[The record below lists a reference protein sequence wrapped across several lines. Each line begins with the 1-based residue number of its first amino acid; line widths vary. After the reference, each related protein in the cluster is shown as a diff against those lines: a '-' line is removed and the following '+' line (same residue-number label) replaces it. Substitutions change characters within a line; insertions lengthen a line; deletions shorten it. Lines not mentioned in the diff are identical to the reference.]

1 MAARIVEQLEC
12 TVPGTVHSLRLDTFS
27 SHMRVDIVLNR
38 DRLGGRGSGEGGVG
52 DDAGA
57 PAGASEE
64 AQRPWRRSHSTAAT
78 AAQPSR
84 ASRQPPPP
92 AGRRPQRQQQ
102 PSQTHKV
109 TSAPQERTAPATAPE
124 RTAAVEPSTAVPH
137 EAASAAPAQAG
148 PPFCHDKPSR
158 NGRPPRVPT
167 TVVGKAVSDIRFGVR
182 ALAPAVDEGLP
193 YNPDNYYTGK
203 ISIDGVMSQDVTVPR
218 GSACHYHLASDP
230 EDAGLAMIGIARYCE
245 RTADSDYQ
253 AEVRKFLMPGDMSES
268 EDPSERNSGSDPSE
282 PGSD

>member
-1 MAARIVEQLEC
+1 M
-12 TVPGTVHSLRLDTFS
+12 
-27 SHMRVDIVLNR
+27 
-38 DRLGGRGSGEGGVG
+38 
-52 DDAGA
+52 
-57 PAGASEE
+57 
-64 AQRPWRRSHSTAAT
+64 
-78 AAQPSR
+78 
-84 ASRQPPPP
+84 
-92 AGRRPQRQQQ
+92 
-102 PSQTHKV
+102 
-109 TSAPQERTAPATAPE
+109 
-124 RTAAVEPSTAVPH
+124 
-137 EAASAAPAQAG
+137 
-148 PPFCHDKPSR
+148 
-158 NGRPPRVPT
+158 PT

-218 GSACHYHLASDP
+218 GSRMHYHLASDP

-253 AEVRKFLMPGDMSES
+253 AEVRKYLMPGDMSES

>member
-1 MAARIVEQLEC
+1 MSYSESRTFQMADDSPTRAGPRRRVGRPTAAARRDRLRGRERQAAHMAARIVEQLEC

-57 PAGASEE
+57 PTGASEE

-109 TSAPQERTAPATAPE
+109 TPAPQERTAPATAPE
-124 RTAAVEPSTAVPH
+124 RTAAVEHSQGLWANVKVCVRTLGLTLPEGYCSNVLTPLLARCWGVLTPSLPILTPPITPFTAP
-137 EAASAAPAQAG
+137 SLL
-148 PPFCHDKPSR
+148 KPLKRLVFLHR
-158 NGRPPRVPT
+158 N
-167 TVVGKAVSDIRFGVR
+167 A
-182 ALAPAVDEGLP
+182 
-193 YNPDNYYTGK
+193 
-203 ISIDGVMSQDVTVPR
+203 
-218 GSACHYHLASDP
+218 
-230 EDAGLAMIGIARYCE
+230 
-245 RTADSDYQ
+245 
-253 AEVRKFLMPGDMSES
+253 
-268 EDPSERNSGSDPSE
+268 
-282 PGSD
+282 